1 MNAKFLLVVM
11 TMAAALL
18 VGATTESS
26 LAQPIPPYTVLDEA
40 SATTNNG
47 GVLFA
52 SIEAL
57 DTIPRFPDQFIE
69 SVLVFGYAWVDSD
82 TLEGIVAAIH
92 PEFRDSNQNPDAWHT
107 HPVQLSSGDGTSSD
121 FCIEELG
128 TSQGGIRL
136 NGNVMDVRMPNTF
149 TDGIT
154 PNAAASFIV
163 AEDPDCQTTE
173 LGVTVLNGPVE
184 TD

>member
-1 MNAKFLLVVM
+1 MIAKFLLVVM
-11 TMAAALL
+11 TVTAFL
-18 VGATTESS
+18 VGATTEST
-26 LAQPIPPYTVLDEA
+26 LAQPFPPYTVLEDA

-57 DTIPRFPDQFIE
+57 GTMPRFPDQFIE
-69 SVLVFGYAWVDSD
+69 SVLVFGFAWVDID
-82 TLEGIVAAIH
+82 TGEGIVAAIH
-92 PEFRDSNQNPDAWHT
+92 PDFRDSNQNPDKWHT

-154 PNAAASFIV
+154 PNVAASFIV
-163 AEDPDCQTTE
+163 AEDLNCETTE
-173 LGVTVLNGPVE
+173 LGVIILDGPVD
-184 TD
+184 TN